1 MNQTDKNLHD
11 HRHMFCLQVIEKER
25 DLWKDCVAKGN
36 SEMFP
41 FSQEIQSE
49 KAIRKSWVSLKTTW
63 MNCRTKIERVSLPFN
78 TSAGPDDRPVQ
89 GNLCSSSEIDFVRR
103 GRILWGKGWLWS
115 PDEKNWSA
123 PRHTLGFSEN
133 NQRFSAVFNFLHM
146 KSFLLS
152 NKHCEPG
159 QILTYFT
166 WKWNPREI
174 LSTSTKNGV
183 FIQLKASFILKWKFY
198 Y

>member
-11 HRHMFCLQVIEKER
+11 HRAHVLSSSDWEGNRSLERLRRKRKFWNVSILTGDSERESYQKISSLIENHLDELQNQN
-25 DLWKDCVAKGN
+25 WK
-36 SEMFP
+36 SFP
-41 FSQEIQSE
+41 
-49 KAIRKSWVSLKTTW
+49 
-63 MNCRTKIERVSLPFN
+63 PFQHKCG
-78 TSAGPDDRPVQ
+78 TRLVQ
-89 GNLCSSSEIDFVRR
+89 GNLCSASEIDFVRR

-115 PDEKNWSA
+115 PDEKYWSA

-133 NQRFSAVFNFLHM
+133 NKRFAAVFNFLHM

-166 WKWNPREI
+166 WKWNPCEI
-174 LSTSTKNGV
+174 LSTSTKNWV